1 MVAGIS
7 GFGAALAASVLLG
20 ACTPSPNSG
29 IVAELDADVSTV
41 IHVTWT
47 SAEPGVGYA
56 EFGVDAPDY
65 AYTTSVEDDATTTH
79 ALTLYGLPAETTC
92 HFRVV
97 SGNATSEDQEVTTG
111 SLPSGVPAFDP
122 LLPFSDP
129 DAGPFLLTSI
139 VDLSE
144 DHSAVVVLDP
154 SGSPVWFTKAAA
166 GVTSARLSSD
176 GTGVYFIQNFVDD
189 RAANA
194 LVLAGFDGTRR
205 EISVPDA
212 HHDVIEGPD
221 GGWVTFVT
229 TYRDVDGTTVAGDQ
243 VVEVGEDGSQ
253 RVVWDAFDNLEVV
266 ENDGFE
272 LTQLDGADWTHA
284 NGLVY
289 DAADDSYVIS
299 LYFTEQ
305 VVKIDRATGDT
316 VWILGGLGSDF
327 TFADGDTFGPQ
338 HAPELTDGGIRL
350 FDNRGISDGSRL
362 VEYSLDAPSGTAA
375 LTWSWSY
382 PGGAWTPVLGDV
394 HRFEDGSTL
403 GSWGL
408 AGHVTMADPN
418 GELIGDLLVGDT
430 VTVGQVAVM
439 PGFYPAE

>member
-1 MVAGIS
+1 MPLPERA
-7 GFGAALAASVLLG
+7 AALAASVLLVG
-20 ACTPSPNSG
+20 CTPAPNSH
-29 IVAELDADVSTV
+29 IVATLDTDMPTV
-41 IHVTWT
+41 VQVTWT
-47 SAEPGVGYA
+47 SSEAGAGYA

-65 AYTTSVEDDATTTH
+65 AYTTSVEADATTSH
-79 ALTLYGLPAETTC
+79 SLTLYGLPPETTC

-111 SLPSGVPAFDP
+111 SLPSGVPSFEPLIPFTDP
-122 LLPFSDP
+122 
-129 DAGPFLLTSI
+129 AVGPFLITST
-139 VDLSE
+139 VELSE
-144 DHSAVVVLDP
+144 DHSAVVVLDGN
-154 SGSPVWFTKAAA
+154 GSPVWYTKAAA
-166 GVTSARLSSD
+166 GITSARLSSD

-205 EISVPDA
+205 EINVPDA
-212 HHDVIEGPD
+212 HHDVIEGPG

-243 VVEVGEDGSQ
+243 LVELGEDGSQ
-253 RVVWDAFDNLEVV
+253 RVLWDAFDNLEVV
-266 ENDGFE
+266 ENDGCE

-327 TFADGDTFGPQ
+327 TFADDDAFGPQ
-338 HAPELTDGGIRL
+338 HAPELTANGVRL

-362 VEYSLDAPSGTAA
+362 VEYSLDEATGIATN
-375 LTWSWSY
+375 TWSWGY

-394 HRFEDGSTL
+394 QRFDDGSAL

-408 AGHVTMADPN
+408 TGHVTLVSPE
-418 GELIGDLLVGDT
+418 GELVGDLHVGDT
-430 VTVGQVAVM
+430 LTVGQVAVM
-439 PGFYPAE
+439 PGFYQAE